1 MLQAAITPTQT
12 QHSAEHWLDEHG
24 DYLYSY
30 AMSRLR
36 EPETA
41 EEVVQETLLA
51 ALQGRS
57 KFAGNCSE
65 RTWLVSILK
74 HKIIDHY
81 RRRSRR
87 ANVENIDTLI
97 AEPEDAFQAEGEW
110 QGHWKNGAGPLD
122 WGSDP
127 YRDLEQSEFWQ
138 VFQTCLAELPPRLA
152 KVFTLREVEAYSSS
166 EICEI
171 LGITESNLW
180 VMLHRART
188 QLRKGLERRWFEAK
202 RAFV

>member
-1 MLQAAITPTQT
+1 MLQLTVTSKTRHNPE
-12 QHSAEHWLDEHG
+12 SWLEEHG

-41 EEVVQETLLA
+41 EEMVQDTLLA
-51 ALQGRS
+51 ALQS
-57 KFAGNCSE
+57 LNKFAGNCSE

-81 RRRSRR
+81 RRSSRR
-87 ANVENIDTLI
+87 ANVENIDALV
-97 AEPEDAFQAEGEW
+97 AEPEESFQAEGEW

-127 YRDLEQSEFWQ
+127 YRELEKNEFWLA
-138 VFQTCLAELPPRLA
+138 FEACLAELPPRLA
-152 KVFTLREVEAYSSS
+152 RVFTLREIEAHSSS
-166 EICEI
+166 EVCAI
-171 LGITESNLW
+171 LNITESNLW

-188 QLRKGLERRWFEAK
+188 QLRKSLERRWFEG
-202 RAFV
+202 RA

>member
-1 MLQAAITPTQT
+1 MVQQVERKQT
-12 QHSAEHWLDEHG
+12 QANPALWLEEHG

-36 EPETA
+36 EPEAA
-41 EEVVQETLLA
+41 EEIVQETLLA
-51 ALQGRS
+51 ALQS
-57 KFAGNCSE
+57 YHKFAGNCSE

-74 HKIIDHY
+74 HKVIDHY
-81 RRRSRR
+81 RRSSRR
-87 ANVENIDTLI
+87 ANVENIDTLM
-97 AEPEDAFQAEGEW
+97 AEPEESFQAEGEW

-127 YRDLEQSEFWQ
+127 YRELEKSEFWE

-152 KVFTLREVEAYSSS
+152 KVFTLREIEAYSSN
-166 EICEI
+166 EVCEI
-171 LGITESNLW
+171 LNISESNLW

-188 QLRKGLERRWFEAK
+188 QLRKSLEQRWFEA
-202 RAFV
+202 RA